1 MSVPALLGALGLLA
15 ANGFFVAAEF
25 ALVAAR
31 RSRLEE
37 LAAQGRRGARSAIAG
52 VRELSL
58 MLAGAQLGITLASL
72 GLGAIA
78 EPAVASAL
86 SELLGLAGVP
96 TAVRGALAFAIALTI
111 VVFLHMVVGEMAPKT
126 WAIGAP
132 ERAALVLA
140 VPFRAFTLVL
150 RPFITL
156 LNVAANG
163 VVRAL
168 GVQPV
173 AERVI
178 VHDPRAL
185 RQLVAE
191 SAARG
196 TLSADERD
204 LLDRTLAVGEL
215 DAEAAMI
222 PRPDIVAVRADA
234 DVAELERLA
243 CATGRS
249 RLPVHRG
256 DLDDL
261 VGVLHVKDLLALPE
275 ARREQVRAEDLAR
288 PALVVPEPREAEGLL
303 RELRDAGQHV
313 ALVVDEYGT
322 VSGLVALEDL
332 LEELIGEF
340 EDESDQA
347 DATALVAA
355 GAVRVPGSLRP
366 DELAARTGVHL
377 PPGEHE
383 TVAGFLI
390 ARLGHLPVQG
400 ESVDV
405 DQARLEAARVEGPRV
420 VEVAVHR

>member
-1 MSVPALLGALGLLA
+1 MSGPALAGAMALLA
-15 ANGFFVAAEF
+15 ANAFFVAAEF

-37 LAAQGRRGARSAIAG
+37 LAAQGRRGARAALAG

-86 SELLGLAGVP
+86 AEALGLAGVP
-96 TAVRGALAFAIALTI
+96 VAVRGALAFALALAI

-126 WAIGAP
+126 WAIAGP

-140 VPFRAFTLVL
+140 VPFRAFTVAL

-156 LNVAANG
+156 LNLAANG

-173 AERVI
+173 GERII

-196 TLSADERD
+196 TLSADERQ
-204 LLDRTLAVGEL
+204 LLDRSLAVSEL
-215 DAEAAMI
+215 DAEAAMV
-222 PRPDIVAVRADA
+222 PRPDIVAVHADA
-234 DVAELERLA
+234 DVEAIERVA

-256 DLDDL
+256 DLDAL
-261 VGVLHVKDLLALPE
+261 VGVLHVKDLLAVPE
-275 ARREQVRAEDLAR
+275 ADRGAVHAGALAR
-288 PALVVPEPREAEGLL
+288 PALLVPEPRDAEGLL
-303 RELRDAGQHV
+303 RQMRDEGQHV
-313 ALVVDEYGT
+313 ALVVDEYGSVT
-322 VSGLVALEDL
+322 GLVTLEDL
-332 LEELIGEF
+332 LEEIIGEF
-340 EDESDQA
+340 EDESD
-347 DATALVAA
+347 VGAA
-355 GAVRVPGSLRP
+355 AVQEGPDAVRLPGSLRP
-366 DELAARTGVHL
+366 DELAARTGVEL

-390 ARLGHLPVQG
+390 AQLGHLPAEG
-400 ESVDV
+400 ESVEV
-405 DQARLEAARVEGPRV
+405 AGARIEAAQVEGPRV
-420 VEVAVHR
+420 VEIAVRR